1 MAEAAD
7 CRNTCS
13 QTGVIKYSGEFRG
26 GPNGAVLLRRKR
38 LGGSSCKKKRKERD
52 ETRRK
57 GRKEE
62 RNVWQKEH
70 ANTTDSE
77 RECVPRMQRLV
88 SSRVAK
94 RRRRGR
100 RVRQKGLESR
110 AETGGREGQR
120 REEFSG

>member
-1 MAEAAD
+1 MRFSCAEKGSADRAA
-7 CRNTCS
+7 RE
-13 QTGVIKYSGEFRG
+13 KER
-26 GPNGAVLLRRKR
+26 
-38 LGGSSCKKKRKERD
+38 ERD

-70 ANTTDSE
+70 ANATDSE

-100 RVRQKGLESR
+100 RVRQKGLE
-110 AETGGREGQR
+110 
-120 REEFSG
+120 